1 MPLAFAVS
9 KRGPFSLCSV
19 HPSAAPIF
27 LLCCY
32 LFSFD
37 ELEDGA
43 VVIGDQ
49 VKQITG
55 LKIELVPVAQRELEI
70 QAATDFLEGYYVRDY
85 LQLPQD
91 YWVDQVFVV
100 IST

>member
-1 MPLAFAVS
+1 
-9 KRGPFSLCSV
+9 
-19 HPSAAPIF
+19 
-27 LLCCY
+27 
-32 LFSFD
+32 
-37 ELEDGA
+37 
-43 VVIGDQ
+43 

-100 IST
+100 TITLSLKNEASY